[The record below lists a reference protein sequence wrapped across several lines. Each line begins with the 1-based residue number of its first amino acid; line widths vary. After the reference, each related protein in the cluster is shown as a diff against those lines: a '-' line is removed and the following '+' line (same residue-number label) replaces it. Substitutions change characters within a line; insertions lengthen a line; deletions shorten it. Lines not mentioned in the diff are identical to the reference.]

1 MHRSTIATG
10 PPVAGMD
17 QEAQGLRVL
26 CVEDS
31 DEDFALLTRYLSG
44 AFVEQ
49 PLVLSRVVRL
59 ADALRLLQAGGGIMP
74 FHVVLLDLSLPDSH
88 GLATFSEIREAAPD
102 VAVTVLSGN
111 SDETVAL
118 EMVQMGAQDYI
129 PKDSINGDLLRRS
142 IIYASERQRLLTD
155 VRRLN
160 EQLVRA
166 QEDLRQ
172 TQMQLFQA
180 EKLDSLGRVA
190 ASVAHEVKNP
200 LGTLQL
206 GVDFF
211 SLQQASL
218 GEQGRRMLRCMQE
231 AIERAECIIHE
242 MLDFSRSEKLTIQPC
257 AANEIVA
264 SAVRMIAHEL
274 IERKVAVEESYC
286 GGNPLIRAD
295 RSKIEQVI
303 INLVMNSAQAMPGGG
318 RLEVSTATSFLDD
331 APRDEGLREMD
342 LMKAGDEIVNIE
354 VRDYGHGIAP
364 GLAHRIFEPFF
375 TTKPPGEGTGL
386 GLPVSKR
393 IVELHRGRLFV
404 QNAEPPPGVR
414 SRIIL
419 RRDSFEC
426 PASAISIP

>member
-1 MHRSTIATG
+1 M
-10 PPVAGMD
+10 AGMD
-17 QEAQGLRVL
+17 QEAHGLRVL

-31 DEDFALLTRYLSG
+31 DEDFALLTRYLSE

-49 PLVLSRVVRL
+49 PLALSRVVRL
-59 ADALRLLQAGGGIMP
+59 ADALRLLREAGSRAP

-88 GLATFSEIREAAPD
+88 GLATFNEIRETAPE

-111 SDETVAL
+111 SDETLAL
-118 EMVQMGAQDYI
+118 EMVQLGAQDYI
-129 PKDSINGDLLRRS
+129 PKDTLSSGSLRRS
-142 IIYASERQRLLTD
+142 MIYASERQRLLTD
-155 VRRLN
+155 MTRLN
-160 EQLVRA
+160 EQLVKA

-206 GVDFF
+206 GVDYF
-211 SLQQASL
+211 SMQQAYL
-218 GEQGRRMLRCMQE
+218 GKEGQRMLKCMQE

-242 MLDFSRSEKLTIQPC
+242 MLDFSRSENLTIQPC
-257 AANEIVA
+257 PANEVVS

-274 IERKVAVEESYC
+274 VERKIALVEAYC

-318 RLEVSTATSFLDD
+318 RLEVSTATGVLNEIH
-331 APRDEGLREMD
+331 REEGLREMD
-342 LMKAGDEIVNIE
+342 LMKAGDEIVSIQ

-364 GLAHRIFEPFF
+364 DLAHRIFEPFF

-393 IVELHRGRLFV
+393 IVELHRGRLLV

-419 RRDSFEC
+419 RRDPFEN
-426 PASAISIP
+426 PASSTSIP

>member
-1 MHRSTIATG
+1 M
-10 PPVAGMD
+10 AGMD
-17 QEAQGLRVL
+17 QEAHGLRVL
-26 CVEDS
+26 CVEDN
-31 DEDFALLTRYLSG
+31 DEDFALLTRYLSE

-49 PLVLSRVVRL
+49 PLALSRVVRL
-59 ADALRLLQAGGGIMP
+59 ADTLRLLREAGSRAP

-88 GLATFSEIREAAPD
+88 GLATFNEIRETAPE
-102 VAVTVLSGN
+102 VALTVLSGN
-111 SDETVAL
+111 SDETLAL
-118 EMVQMGAQDYI
+118 EMVQLGAQDYI
-129 PKDSINGDLLRRS
+129 PKDTLSSGSLRRS
-142 IIYASERQRLLTD
+142 MIYASERQRLLTD
-155 VRRLN
+155 MTRLN
-160 EQLVRA
+160 EQLVNA

-206 GVDFF
+206 GVDYF
-211 SLQQASL
+211 SMQQAYL
-218 GEQGRRMLRCMQE
+218 GKEGQRMLKCMQE

-242 MLDFSRSEKLTIQPC
+242 MLDFSRSENLTIQPC
-257 AANEIVA
+257 PANEVVS

-274 IERKVAVEESYC
+274 VERKIALVEAYC

-318 RLEVSTATSFLDD
+318 RLEVSTATGVLNEIH
-331 APRDEGLREMD
+331 REEGLREMD
-342 LMKAGDEIVNIE
+342 LMKAGDEIVSIQ

-364 GLAHRIFEPFF
+364 DLAHRIFEPFF

-393 IVELHRGRLFV
+393 IVELHRGRLLV

-419 RRDSFEC
+419 RRDPFEN
-426 PASAISIP
+426 PAPSTSIP